1 MREAELRAQRQAD
14 MNRVA
19 LIIRQLEFVQL
30 RMQALE
36 SVIAEVAK
44 PMFEKD
50 PTWLTKRLDE
60 KHMEYLS
67 KAAEEARVMAE
78 KAKEEARKPKLTIVG
93 ANGLH

>member
-1 MREAELRAQRQAD
+1 MREAEFRAQRQAD

-30 RMQALE
+30 RMEAFE

-50 PTWLTKRLDE
+50 PEWLKNRLDV
-60 KHMEYLS
+60 KHLELLN